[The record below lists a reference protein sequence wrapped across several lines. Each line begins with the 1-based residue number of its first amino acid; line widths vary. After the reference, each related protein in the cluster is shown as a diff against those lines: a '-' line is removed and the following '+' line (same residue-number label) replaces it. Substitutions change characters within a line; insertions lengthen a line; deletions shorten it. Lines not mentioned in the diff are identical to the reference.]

1 MREIIISD
9 YDPFWTELF
18 REEKHRLHSLLDHF
32 SPVIEH
38 IGSTAVLNLGAK
50 PVIDIMIG
58 IDHEDDLD
66 LLIVPIESLGYSYR
80 KEHESEMPYR
90 RFFRKDTDEIR
101 SHHIHAVSRSHPFWA
116 RHIAFRDHLRNN
128 LPDAIEY
135 EALKRS
141 LAQQYRFDADGYTE
155 AKSAF
160 IQSIIA
166 RTEEASSVR
175 S

>member
-1 MREIIISD
+1 MREIIICD
-9 YDPFWTELF
+9 YDPHWVELF
-18 REEKHRLHSLLDHF
+18 QEEKLRLHSLLEHL

-38 IGSTAVLNLGAK
+38 IGSTSVSNLGAK

-58 IDHEDDLD
+58 LD
-66 LLIVPIESLGYSYR
+66 REEALDMLIAPIEVLGYSYR
-80 KEHESEMPYR
+80 KEHEAEMPYR
-90 RFFRKDTDEIR
+90 RFFRKDTAGIR
-101 SHHIHAVSRSHPFWA
+101 SHHIHAVSLTHPFWP

-128 LPDAIEY
+128 LVDAIEY
-135 EALKRS
+135 EALKRQ
-141 LAQQYRFDADGYTE
+141 LADQYRFDADGYTE

-166 RTEEASSVR
+166 RTEDASFMR